1 MSPALIAL
9 LNITQKDLL
18 AEWRTRETISAMFTF
33 ALTVIL
39 VSSFAFD
46 LRAEDSTALA
56 PGVLWI
62 AFTFAGVL
70 GINRAFVREADKNCL
85 DGLLLAPVDRA
96 VLYWGKLG
104 ANFVTMSAM
113 ELTMLP
119 IALVLFNL
127 PPYPPLFF
135 IVLFMGTFGFVAVG
149 TLFAA
154 LTIHTKTRE
163 IMLPVLL
170 FPVAVPLLIAAVQA
184 TAALLAGNGEISHWL
199 RLLAAFDLLFAAL
212 ATIMFKYV
220 LEE

>member
-1 MSPALIAL
+1 MPALIAV
-9 LNITQKDLL
+9 LNITWKDLL

-33 ALTVIL
+33 ALIVIL
-39 VSSFAFD
+39 VSSFAFE
-46 LRAEDSTALA
+46 LRVSDIEMVA

-113 ELTMLP
+113 ELIMLP
-119 IALVLFNL
+119 VALVLFNL
-127 PPYPPLFF
+127 PLYPPLFF
-135 IVLFMGTFGFVAVG
+135 IVLIMGTFGFVAVG

-154 LTIHTKTRE
+154 MTVHTRTRE
-163 IMLPVLL
+163 VMLPVLL
-170 FPVAVPLLIAAVQA
+170 FPVAVPLLIAAVKA
-184 TAALLAGNGEISHWL
+184 TAALLEGSDMIGSWL
-199 RLLAAFDLLFAAL
+199 RLLAAFDLIFATL
-212 ATIMFKYV
+212 ATLMFKYV
-220 LEE
+220 MEE